1 MIRKLNMNVLGIVE
15 NYTGD
20 VFGQG
25 GGEDLA
31 KEVDAPYL
39 GELALRSSYQDV
51 SQPTSLADSDVA
63 EEYGQMVKKVKDS
76 LRKFGRDAA

>member
-1 MIRKLNMNVLGIVE
+1 MIRKLNMNVLGVVE

-20 VFGQG
+20 VFGKG
-25 GGEDLA
+25 GGEALA

-39 GELALRSSYQDV
+39 GDLALRSTYQDD
-51 SQPTSLADSDVA
+51 SKPTSLADSEVA
-63 EEYGQMVKKVKDS
+63 KEYGHVVKKVKDS